1 MTTSHMMKVKLIS
14 TEANTLYDKF
24 LDLQDR
30 LEEIACVESD
40 WLEAVPFIN
49 RFGDTHEE
57 NEEYVTRLN
66 EATNAVEEAA
76 RKMLK
81 AIEFIEQILE

>member
-66 EATNAVEEAA
+66 EATNAVEEAT